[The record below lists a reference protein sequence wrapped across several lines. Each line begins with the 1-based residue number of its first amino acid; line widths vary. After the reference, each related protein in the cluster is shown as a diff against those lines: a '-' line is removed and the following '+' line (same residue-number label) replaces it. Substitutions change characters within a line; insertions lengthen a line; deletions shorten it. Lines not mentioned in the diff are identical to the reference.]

1 MAGNLTRDEAR
12 ERARLLKVESYS
24 VELDLTEGD
33 ERFESITTVRFSCTD
48 PGAASFIEL
57 AGAKLRSAVLNGA
70 DLDISAYDA
79 ETGRLPLPA
88 LAADNE
94 LRVDADCT
102 YMRTGEGLH
111 RFVDPVD
118 QKVYL
123 HSQFETADAHRMY
136 ACFDQPDL
144 KATFELA
151 ALAPADWE
159 VISNAAPDSVEDLEE
174 HHGRHGTLRTAKRW
188 HFPPTPVMSTYIT
201 ALIAGPYT
209 AVRDEH
215 DGIPLGV
222 FCRASLAEHL
232 DAGNVLEV
240 TKQGFDFFH
249 RVFGLRYAFGKYDQI
264 FVPEFNAGAMENAGA
279 VTFLEDY
286 IFRSRVTDAMVER
299 RAETILHEMAHM
311 WFGDLVTMRWWDD
324 LWLNES
330 FATYMSVLCQA
341 EATRW
346 GQASWTSFANVEKSW
361 AYRQDQ
367 LPSTH
372 PIAADIPDMQAVE
385 VNFDGITYAKGAAVL
400 KQLVAYV
407 GLDNFLAGVRD
418 YFGEHAWGNTELKDL
433 LSALERTSGRDLSS
447 WSKEWLET
455 AWVNTLR
462 PSFTVD
468 PEGRFLNFEVL
479 QEAPADYPTLRSH
492 RVAIGLYS
500 RDGGA
505 LVRVKRVEL
514 DVVGARTPVKELIG
528 EVQPDLVLINDDD
541 LTYAKIRLDE
551 RSLRTLVDGG
561 IAAFTESLPRALC
574 WSAAWD
580 MTRDAE
586 MATRDYV
593 RLVAAGVH
601 SISDITV
608 LQTVLRQARLAAQQ
622 FADPAW
628 RETGM
633 AELSAALRG
642 LIASAEPGSDH
653 QLSYVNA
660 FTAGATTPGDLAFVK
675 AILDGTDVPAGLTV
689 DADLRWTLIH
699 ALVSGGVYSAE
710 DIAEELRRDPTA
722 TGERSAALCQA
733 SIPTAEA
740 KADAWASITGGTLSG
755 AVLRSTVVG
764 FMDPHHV
771 DLLQPYGERFFEE
784 VGRIYKE
791 WTFDTAQRFAI
802 GCYPVL
808 LIDPA
813 TVART
818 QDYISAEEPPHA
830 LRRLLLEG
838 ADSISR
844 ALRARAKDA
853 AAG

>member
-12 ERARLLKVESYS
+12 DRARLLDVESYS
-24 VELDLTEGD
+24 VELDLTEGE
-33 ERFESITTVRFSCTD
+33 ERFESITTVRFSCAES
-48 PGAASFIEL
+48 GASTFIDL
-57 AGAKLRSAVLNGA
+57 AEAKLRAATLNGTA
-70 DLDISAYDA
+70 LDVSTYDA
-79 ETGRLPLPA
+79 AKGRLPLPG
-88 LAADNE
+88 LAAVNE
-94 LRVDADCT
+94 LRVDADLV

-123 HSQFETADAHRMY
+123 HSQFETSDAHRMY

-144 KATFELA
+144 KATFELTT
-151 ALAPADWE
+151 LVPGEWE
-159 VISNAAPDSVEDLEE
+159 VVSNAAPDTVEELEE
-174 HHGRHGTLRTAKRW
+174 HQGRHGTLQPAKRW

-201 ALIAGPYT
+201 ALVAGPYSV
-209 AVRDEH
+209 VRDEH

-232 DAGNVLEV
+232 DADNVLEV

-249 RVFGLRYAFGKYDQI
+249 RVFGLRYPFGKYDQL

-279 VTFLEDY
+279 VTLLEDY

-346 GQASWTSFANVEKSW
+346 GQAAWTTFANVEKAW

-455 AWVNTLR
+455 TWVNTLR

-468 PEGRFLNFEVL
+468 GEGRFLSFDVL
-479 QEAPADYPTLRSH
+479 QEAPADHPTLRSH
-492 RVAIGLYS
+492 RIAIGLYS
-500 RDGGA
+500 WSDGA
-505 LVRVKRVEL
+505 LTRVRRVEL
-514 DVVGARTPVKELIG
+514 DIVGARTAVPQLVG
-528 EVQPDLVLINDDD
+528 EAQPDLVLLNDDD

-586 MATRDYV
+586 TATREYV
-593 RLVAAGVH
+593 RLVASGVH
-601 SISDITV
+601 SITDITV
-608 LQTVLRQARLAAQQ
+608 LQTVLRQATQAVRLY
-622 FADPAW
+622 ADPAW
-628 RETGM
+628 RPQGL

-642 LIASAEPGSDH
+642 LIGTAEPGSDH

-660 FTAGATTPGDLAFVK
+660 FTGVATSPEDLAFVRG
-675 AILDGTDVPAGLTV
+675 ILDGTAVPEGLTV
-689 DADLRWTLIH
+689 DADLRWSLIH
-699 ALVSGGVYSAE
+699 SLVSGGVLGPD
-710 DIAEELRRDPTA
+710 DIAAELRRDPTA
-722 TGERSAALCQA
+722 TGERSAAMCQA
-733 SIPTAEA
+733 SVPTAEA
-740 KADAWASITGGTLSG
+740 KAAAWQAILGGTLSG
-755 AVLRSTVVG
+755 AMLRSTIVG
-764 FMDPHHV
+764 FVNPAHPE
-771 DLLQPYGERFFEE
+771 LLEPYGERYFDE
-784 VGRIYKE
+784 VGRVWSE
-791 WTFDTAQRFAI
+791 WSSDSAQRFAI
-802 GCYPVL
+802 GCYPAVL
-808 LIDPA
+808 VDPA

-818 QDYISAEEPPHA
+818 QDHISAAAPPHA

-838 ADSISR
+838 ADGVSR

-853 AAG
+853 SAA